1 MPEASVN
8 EHDCP
13 VPRQDDVR
21 PARQAAVV
29 KAKSQTRSVQVGA
42 DDNLGFGVAA
52 PDTGHHPR
60 PRLPINDVGQWPLPD
75 ESRRDS
81 AACTSTKT
89 PTQAVGDLS
98 IGATVGKRVGPP
110 GSMRIARRP
119 LVGHT
124 MLNTTRRIISCRC
137 L

>member
-8 EHDCP
+8 EHDGP

-21 PARQAAVV
+21 PARQASVV
-29 KAKSQTRSVQVGA
+29 KAKSQTRSVEIGA
-42 DDNLGFGVAA
+42 DDHLGLRIAT
-52 PDTGHHPR
+52 PDSGHHPR
-60 PRLPINDVGQWPLPD
+60 PRLPIHDVGQWPPPD
-75 ESRRDS
+75 EFRRDS

-98 IGATVGKRVGPP
+98 IGAAVGKLAGPP
-110 GSMRIARRP
+110 GSMRFARR
-119 LVGHT
+119 LLAGRT
-124 MLNTTRRIISCRC
+124 MLNTARKIISCRC